1 MEAAAAALE
10 ADAPVDDIDI
20 ITAGVDELGE
30 NDQFAVLKA
39 LVRNADVE
47 GVQRHLEVLDYN
59 GATVSA
65 RSLGLAARLPLTVHY
80 GDAAVHERSRAVML
94 LVVAACNEQTL
105 GQCVVNTTHWTH
117 EYAPGRRGSQFPP
130 YVRGDAFLTKIMQY
144 AVTVLH
150 QFAWD
155 GDTEAL
161 ATVLALSECSARLV
175 NATTRN
181 KVNHAFTRTLE
192 MKPGITPLHLALMA
206 GQAPIVRLLLADG
219 RADPNYL
226 TNDGATP
233 LVDSA
238 LGAVMWD
245 GRLNHRIAEAVR
257 VLTRDPRTNVDVW
270 YNKNGNSYT
279 AGGGTQYH
287 VLHKLA
293 RYGYL
298 EIIYHVLAALP
309 NLDPGTLRVIGNSQ
323 NVSAALGT
331 YTTPIEICAAGPP
344 LSCSYVTIQPTLWF
358 LIEVSNAG
366 GFKKWRAEKA
376 REMMVIRALVSRA
389 RKRRR
394 FDTAASLTHRLFN
407 MRDDAIFLRVLG
419 FCWFLDPH
427 RRVVTEWDIL
437 RSQLRKEGKSSE
449 EAMTIVRDKWRAKK
463 GLPPATVR
471 V

>member
-130 YVRGDAFLTKIMQY
+130 FVGGDAWQMSMMTY

-257 VLTRDPRTNVDVW
+257 VLTRDPRTNADVW
-270 YNKNGNSYT
+270 YNKNGKSYT
-279 AGGGTQYH
+279 TGGGTQYH

-358 LIEVSNAG
+358 LIEVSNDG

-407 MRDDAIFLRVLG
+407 MRDDAIFLHVLS
-419 FCWFLDPH
+419 FCWFLDP
-427 RRVVTEWDIL
+427 RRHVASEWDIQ
-437 RSQLRKEGKSSE
+437 RTRLRKEGKSKE
-449 EAMTIVRDKWRAKK
+449 EATEIIRATLQNYP
-463 GLPPATVR
+463 GYGQNNN
-471 V
+471 

>member
-80 GDAAVHERSRAVML
+80 GDAAVHGRSRAVML

-130 YVRGDAFLTKIMQY
+130 YVGGDAFLTKIMQY

-161 ATVLALSECSARLV
+161 ATVLALPECSARLV
-175 NATTRN
+175 NATTRS

-270 YNKNGNSYT
+270 YNKKRKLLYGRGRNPVSRAAQAREVRVPRNYLPR
-279 AGGGTQYH
+279 AGGAAESRSGHFESDRKFPERLRRTRH
-287 VLHKLA
+287 VYDPDRDL
-293 RYGYL
+293 RSG
-298 EIIYHVLAALP
+298 AAAIVQ
-309 NLDPGTLRVIGNSQ
+309 LRHN
-323 NVSAALGT
+323 
-331 YTTPIEICAAGPP
+331 TTD
-344 LSCSYVTIQPTLWF
+344 
-358 LIEVSNAG
+358 
-366 GFKKWRAEKA
+366 
-376 REMMVIRALVSRA
+376 ALVSDRGLE
-389 RKRRR
+389 RRR
-394 FDTAASLTHRLFN
+394 L
-407 MRDDAIFLRVLG
+407 
-419 FCWFLDPH
+419 
-427 RRVVTEWDIL
+427 
-437 RSQLRKEGKSSE
+437 
-449 EAMTIVRDKWRAKK
+449 
-463 GLPPATVR
+463 
-471 V
+471 